1 MRDEYPGH
9 RTLRDGV
16 VPWTWDVGLGI
27 APDDGLPLY
36 GPGFVLFA
44 SVENAACI
52 YHSGHGT
59 RALYYDYVVSFN
71 LVNCPSKTF
80 SPIYAIHCPLS
91 FFHPRIFFYLSTL
104 STLLYSIPSGGVSP
118 TPHASGQPRLSDKSG
133 TTPETSP
140 LHSLSFWPLLFII
153 FALVCYRHF
162 GLLVLCACKQ
172 RKKELIPLRP
182 ASAWTQ

>member
-91 FFHPRIFFYLSTL
+91 FFHPRIFFYPSTL
-104 STLLYSIPSGGVSP
+104 SLLYYIQFRPVEYL
-118 TPHASGQPRLSDKSG
+118 QPRTPQANLDFLTNPGLPRKLLLCILCLSG
-133 TTPETSP
+133 
-140 LHSLSFWPLLFII
+140 LCFSLFLLLFVTVI
-153 FALVCYRHF
+153 LVC
-162 GLLVLCACKQ
+162 LCCVRASSG
-172 RKKELIPLRP
+172 KKN
-182 ASAWTQ
+182 